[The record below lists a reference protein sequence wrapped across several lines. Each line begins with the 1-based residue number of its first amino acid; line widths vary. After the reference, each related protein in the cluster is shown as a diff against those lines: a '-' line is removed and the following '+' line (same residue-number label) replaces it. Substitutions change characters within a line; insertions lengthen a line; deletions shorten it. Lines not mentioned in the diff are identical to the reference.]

1 MTFIQFI
8 ITYHK
13 YIISAAISAVFLLVN
28 IIQAVRT
35 HDKSKLKDAIC
46 RIPDII
52 RQVEVMY
59 PALKEILPNDST
71 TTATRKSLIKK
82 ATAESLIKNEV
93 GEKFFNKYV
102 SVFDN
107 AIEDILNTPTKKG
120 GTYVQ
125 KENEEE

>member
-1 MTFIQFI
+1 MTFVQFI

-13 YIISAAISAVFLLVN
+13 YIISVAISAVFLLVN

-35 HDKSKLKDAIC
+35 HDKSKLKNALC

-59 PALKEILPNDST
+59 PELKEILSNDST

-107 AIEDILNTPTKKG
+107 AIEDILNTPSKKG
-120 GTYVQ
+120 GSYVQ
-125 KENEEE
+125 KENVEA